1 MIPLGTV
8 ITRFRSPASIT
19 TYAVITLAIEP
30 IGCSLTDDRD
40 QRSAPV
46 VSSASSANGARTP
59 AGVLLVA
66 SAACV
71 RSEAAARVAGPAA
84 TINPATNPA
93 VTVDAASRPVFRI
106 GSPSACPRAVQ
117 RILPARPVGG
127 GRLRLNFLRTR
138 TRPRPERG

>member
-1 MIPLGTV
+1 MPLGTV

-19 TYAVITLAIEP
+19 TYAVITLVIEP

-46 VSSASSANGARTP
+46 ISFSSSANGARTP
-59 AGVLLVA
+59 VGVLLVA
-66 SAACV
+66 SAACAP
-71 RSEAAARVAGPAA
+71 SEAAAGVAGPAA

-93 VTVDAASRPVFRI
+93 ATVDAASRPVFRI
-106 GSPSACPRAVQ
+106 GSPSGRPNAVQ
-117 RILPARPVGG
+117 RILPVRPVCG

-138 TRPRPERG
+138 TRLRPERG